1 MAEKE
6 YRIPIQV
13 EISANMTSE
22 DNDNVTPKD
31 NVSEDSTP
39 KTKKE
44 NSNTAKTMAIYMG
57 KQAAQYLVSNYGNL
71 TGDYMGQ
78 ANLSAGIEL
87 GSMAM
92 MVAKGGAVGAVV
104 AAGTL
109 AVKGLNYYLDNKKSE
124 NRAKALRERVGLR

>member
-13 EISANMTSE
+13 EISANMASE
-22 DNDNVTPKD
+22 ENGDATPKD
-31 NVSEDSTP
+31 NVSEDSTS

-44 NSNTAKTMAIYMG
+44 SSNTAKTMAIYMG

>member
-1 MAEKE
+1 MVKNK

-13 EISANMTSE
+13 EITAKMSSE
-22 DNDNVTPKD
+22 NNDDPTPKD
-31 NVSEDSTP
+31 EVSEESNP

-44 NSNTAKTMAIYMG
+44 SSNIAKTMAIYMG

-92 MVAKGGAVGAVV
+92 MVAKGGPVGAVV

-124 NRAKALRERVGLR
+124 NRARALRERVGLR